1 MGWSLPVIESVKK
14 KGLPFVVVSF
24 SDFESYANEHDIP
37 FVSYDLKTW
46 SDQSNALLLS
56 EKLAAYGADVA
67 VPLFEETVE
76 WAGALNSIF
85 RNDPRVLNRAYLF
98 RDKAMMKR
106 KALLY
111 GLRVGYFE
119 VISNKEDAHRF
130 LKRMNATNLQLP
142 GEEDAWAHMKPFSAA
157 GTVGH
162 RFIRSHDDIDK
173 KAQDGDFPCMI
184 ESHLEGQEFSCEAY
198 IHGGE
203 VVFMNITEYVK
214 LGYSNFVPAGSKLE
228 SKREKIIAEINKL
241 VKGFGIEYGMIHPE
255 WFLTEDDELFFGEVA
270 CRIPGGHILE
280 LVSEAYDF
288 DALAA
293 FVQIHDPSLTADE
306 IKKIFPSELP
316 KKHVGN
322 VMVFPQRGEI
332 TKLEI
337 PEELMEEP
345 YFKDHN
351 LVPPIAKQKVDNRE
365 GFGNHF
371 GTVNF
376 VGEDSNRMRELLE
389 HYQDVNFYV

>member
-1 MGWSLPVIESVKK
+1 MAKCFALVGWSLPVIESVKK
-14 KGLPFVVVSF
+14 KGLPFVVISF
-24 SDFESYANEHDIP
+24 PDFEPYAKEHDIP

-157 GTVGH
+157 GTIGH
-162 RFIRSHDDIDK
+162 RFIRSHNDIDE
-173 KAQDGDFPCMI
+173 KAKDGDFPCMI
-184 ESHLEGQEFSCEAY
+184 ESHLDGQELDRKS
-198 IHGGE
+198 
-203 VVFMNITEYVK
+203 VV
-214 LGYSNFVPAGSKLE
+214 
-228 SKREKIIAEINKL
+228 
-241 VKGFGIEYGMIHPE
+241 
-255 WFLTEDDELFFGEVA
+255 
-270 CRIPGGHILE
+270 
-280 LVSEAYDF
+280 
-288 DALAA
+288 
-293 FVQIHDPSLTADE
+293 
-306 IKKIFPSELP
+306 
-316 KKHVGN
+316 
-322 VMVFPQRGEI
+322 
-332 TKLEI
+332 
-337 PEELMEEP
+337 
-345 YFKDHN
+345 
-351 LVPPIAKQKVDNRE
+351 
-365 GFGNHF
+365 
-371 GTVNF
+371 
-376 VGEDSNRMRELLE
+376 
-389 HYQDVNFYV
+389 